1 MMRHMKQEPIRIL
14 HVIGIMNRGG
24 AETMI
29 MNYYRHV
36 DRTKVQFD
44 FVENSFE
51 PAVFDEEILS
61 FGGRI
66 FRCPRYNGKNHVA
79 YLRWWKQFFREHG
92 AEFTAVHG
100 HLGSTAAIYLSA
112 AKKAGIFTIA
122 HSHNTHDLS
131 LISMVYQLYSYPT
144 RYIADYFFGCSKGAG
159 LSRYGKKVCASADRF
174 SVLNNAIDT
183 MHFSYCEELRSQFR
197 QQLGIDDKLVIGHVG
212 RFFAQKNHKFLI
224 EIFAQIH
231 KQNPNT
237 ILLLVGDGELRNA
250 IESQIHTYGLDNCV
264 ILAGVQADVSP
275 YYQAMDVFLFPSLYE
290 GLGIVAVEAQTA
302 GLPCVISDKVSRECI
317 LADNLVAVCP
327 LKSSP
332 RLWGETVLECAD
344 IPREDHTYIIKTHG
358 YDIREAATWLQNFYL
373 KIGGQDHA

>member
-1 MMRHMKQEPIRIL
+1 MKQEPIRIL

-61 FGGRI
+61 LGGRI
-66 FRCPRYNGKNHVA
+66 FRCPRYNGKNHIT

-92 AEFTAVHG
+92 TEYAAVHG

-112 AKKAGIFTIA
+112 AKKAGIYTIA
-122 HSHNTHDLS
+122 HSHNTHNMS
-131 LISMVYQLYSYPT
+131 LIGMIYQLYSYPT
-144 RYIADYFFGCSKGAG
+144 RYIADYFFGCSKDAG
-159 LSRYGKKVCASADRF
+159 ISRYGKKVCTSADRF

-183 MHFSYCEELRSQFR
+183 QHFSYCEELRSQFR

-224 EIFAQIH
+224 EIFDQIH

-237 ILLLVGDGELRNA
+237 VLLLVGDGELRNA
-250 IESQIHTYGLDNCV
+250 IESQIHSSGLDDCV
-264 ILAGVQADVSP
+264 ILAGVQSDVNP
-275 YYQAMDVFLFPSLYE
+275 YYHAMDVFLFPSLYE
-290 GLGIVAVEAQTA
+290 GLPLSILEVQAN
-302 GLPCVISDKVSRECI
+302 GLPCIISDKVSTECI
-317 LADNLVAVCP
+317 LADDLVAVCS

-332 RLWGETVLECAD
+332 SMWSKAVLEHAN
-344 IPREDHTYIIKTHG
+344 IPRQDHTAVVKTHG
-358 YDIREAATWLQNFYL
+358 YDIREAAAWLQNFYL
-373 KIGGQDHA
+373 KLGEHFHA